1 MQVAR
6 KVVILAR
13 ECGMNVELSDV
24 PIKSLVPDALAN
36 WQPKEG
42 EVLADAFVREMVLTF
57 IVCVCVCV
65 CVCVRLA
72 LLVCV
77 LCVCCVGV
85 CECVYV

>member
-13 ECGMNVELSDV
+13 ECGMRLELSDV

-65 CVCVRLA
+65 NGNPRRAKFSGTLSS
-72 LLVCV
+72 
-77 LCVCCVGV
+77 GR
-85 CECVYV
+85 VY